1 MAGSYAPTL
10 VNTGDVIQVSAINGA
25 WNDGSAVTWYC
36 GNGYQFILGT
46 CNKLAFHGG
55 GILATAQYMQIICKI
70 GPTYFDCLNLD
81 VDGNPQAF
89 IVPGG
94 VVNQP
99 IEFLCNAILPPVFP
113 IGGVV
118 DFCVSITN
126 NALGVW
132 ERTLDYAVSPWGSSG
147 VDWTNGSFTD
157 LAPSWI
163 SGIGWEQNG
172 QSGIHGDDCQFCAVS
187 QPLPSTVALTHI
199 RMEMVVIAGVAT
211 GSSNA
216 RAGQVGHGGI
226 PITSADVSGSNT
238 PLLGALI
245 VEGDV
250 AFSTNILDLE
260 AQACTYL
267 GTSDATIVITKLV
280 LQGVGVPPSIG
291 V

>member
-1 MAGSYAPTL
+1 
-10 VNTGDVIQVSAINGA
+10 
-25 WNDGSAVTWYC
+25 
-36 GNGYQFILGT
+36 
-46 CNKLAFHGG
+46 
-55 GILATAQYMQIICKI
+55 
-70 GPTYFDCLNLD
+70 
-81 VDGNPQAF
+81 
-89 IVPGG
+89 
-94 VVNQP
+94 
-99 IEFLCNAILPPVFP
+99 
-113 IGGVV
+113 
-118 DFCVSITN
+118 
-126 NALGVW
+126 
-132 ERTLDYAVSPWGSSG
+132 
-147 VDWTNGSFTD
+147 
-157 LAPSWI
+157 
-163 SGIGWEQNG
+163 
-172 QSGIHGDDCQFCAVS
+172 
-187 QPLPSTVALTHI
+187 
-199 RMEMVVIAGVAT
+199 MEMVVIAGVAT